1 MCVVPCST
9 ERENRTASLTRCFG
23 NYEWE
28 RGWVEA
34 TRRPER
40 DRCLQAASR
49 STWRDV
55 ARMAVWRRDHL
66 GDHAQTMPQLT
77 AEKTCIPCPE
87 QGALVQ
93 GQPPGEK
100 REMARAE
107 TASTSSGRVRSG
119 RDDNSAKT
127 VC

>member
-1 MCVVPCST
+1 MGGGDAETRKRSVP
-9 ERENRTASLTRCFG
+9 ASGLSL
-23 NYEWE
+23 Y
-28 RGWVEA
+28 
-34 TRRPER
+34 
-40 DRCLQAASR
+40 
-49 STWRDV
+49 V

-87 QGALVQ
+87 QGAIIQ
-93 GQPPGEK
+93 GQPPGGK

-107 TASTSSGRVRSG
+107 TATSSGRVRSG